1 METNQPTSADNNIDS
16 IADYHNDV
24 RIIELEGYALRVKKA
39 RNALFLT
46 AALVFLGEM
55 IGMYIAGGEFNIY
68 VLIIALFEA
77 GIFVALALWT
87 KKKPYSAVTGGLIA
101 FIGIMLIA
109 AVAGAYESGAAGFLK
124 AVFGGIIVKVIILV
138 TLIRALADSKALQ
151 EAREENNLI

>member
-1 METNQPTSADNNIDS
+1 METNQPISADNNIDS

-24 RIIELEGYALRVKKA
+24 RTIELEGYALGVKKA

-55 IGMYIAGGEFNIY
+55 IAMYITGGEFNIY
-68 VLIIALFEA
+68 IFIIALFEA

-87 KKKPYSAVTGGLIA
+87 KKKPYYAVMGGLIG

-109 AVAGAYESGAAGFLK
+109 AAVAAYENGAVGFIK
-124 AVFGGIIVKVIILV
+124 AVFGGIIVKAIILV
-138 TLIRALADSKALQ
+138 TLIRALTASKALQ
-151 EAREENNLI
+151 EAIEENNLI